1 MPGGTRCREAAAV
14 KSIMLIQ
21 ALSLVSALL
30 FLVGVILATN
40 FTVAKNLAN
49 QKMAFALQIASG
61 RALNDAQSW
70 ARDTLALND
79 SESQPVVLRV
89 GSGSE
94 SFGCVDTGCGWQFI
108 NQWRVT
114 GGMADQTQTGQQ
126 STALNLEPALQEGR
140 ASITITT
147 TLYKTLSGPLHSA
160 ASRSSTITGRYLNT
174 LPYFAVTAVRDVS
187 ANVAAIDDSEG
198 DSGGVRLLDEKS
210 QQASSP
216 DASVP
221 GAYTKTALN
230 SQMTCV
236 NSKDAQHAN
245 DPKLDVPSAADMP
258 TIPHH
263 AYVPNEE
270 TLVWIYEAPCVTP
283 SETIF
288 DAPPNSD
295 VNSQG
300 EYRHSGS
307 ANKNW
312 KKGDSEDSTFAN

>member
-1 MPGGTRCREAAAV
+1 MPGGTRRREAAAV

-40 FTVAKNLAN
+40 FTVAKNIAN

-89 GSGSE
+89 GSGSG
-94 SFGCVDTGCGWQFI
+94 SFGCVDTGCSWQFI

-114 GGMADQTQTGQQ
+114 GGTADQTQAGQQ

-147 TLYKTLSGPLHSA
+147 TLYKTLSAPLHSA
-160 ASRSSTITGRYLNT
+160 ASRSSTVTGRYLNAS
-174 LPYFAVTAVRDVS
+174 PYYTVTATRDVS
-187 ANVAAIDDSEG
+187 ANLAAVKDSEG
-198 DSGGVRLLDEKS
+198 DTGGALRS
-210 QQASSP
+210 QGYGEAVSSP
-216 DASVP
+216 DVSVP
-221 GAYTKTALN
+221 AAYTQTTLI
-230 SQMTCV
+230 SQMTCK
-236 NSKDAQHAN
+236 NSKDAQHPNNA
-245 DPKLDVPSAADMP
+245 KLDVPTAADMP

-263 AYVPNEE
+263 SYVPNSEA
-270 TLVWIYEAPCVTP
+270 LVWIYEAPCITP

-288 DAPPNSD
+288 DVPPNIN
-295 VNSQG
+295 VRSQG
-300 EYRHSGS
+300 GYQHLGAMS
-307 ANKNW
+307 ASW
-312 KKGDSEDSTFAN
+312 EKGDSGTSRLPR